1 MDAILQCLTYSPW
14 NSKLLS
20 LNPETSIAYYVE
32 DLLIKSQTQW
42 RMIIEKLC
50 VVSGSLSTLHYTRNK
65 IKLNQNVL
73 DLTNSN

>member
-1 MDAILQCLTYSPW
+1 MDGIVQRLTYTPW
-14 NSKLLS
+14 NSKLLR
-20 LNPETSIAYYVE
+20 LKPEASIAYYVE

-73 DLTNSN
+73 NLTTLN